1 MIAPEGKARE
11 GEEEKDSPPQL
22 GAEPKKTI
30 PKPVYT
36 GPTDT
41 MVNMVNSYSAP
52 DIDKLNELIDA
63 GIDLRYQVR
72 PLFRADTIH

>member
-11 GEEEKDSPPQL
+11 GEEEEDSPPQL

-30 PKPVYT
+30 PGYKGEASALYDLVKLST
-36 GPTDT
+36 
-41 MVNMVNSYSAP
+41 AP
-52 DIDKLNELIDA
+52 DMVKANELIDA

-72 PLFRADTIH
+72 PLVRADTIH